1 MCYQSGMVSFAT
13 DPVGHAVGVLGVGL
27 LDTDWTC
34 WAGRSW
40 SLWLLPAC
48 ESLVRSAHGAAS
60 TGPPVR
66 SWQLPS
72 CLPVER
78 RSCCT
83 WSMLLRVVSVTSPK
97 LCIKHSPVGRRP
109 FEQIW
114 SWRELHLLLS
124 YAFWYLDSWG
134 RWVHTCRTLQY
145 MSTDLFFR
153 MKSVMYVSWLTL
165 WSCSLHSCRMF
176 VLTVEYGLV
185 HMGDCMNC
193 ETLYFSFDPAFVWPD
208 VGRADFH
215 SA

>member
-1 MCYQSGMVSFAT
+1 MSVFDCMHSLVKYLIVHSSTVIMSKNISVISCCDVGVEGGWEGGNMCYQSGMVSFAT
-13 DPVGHAVGVLGVGL
+13 DTVGHAVGVLGVGL
-27 LDTDWTC
+27 LDTDWTW

-83 WSMLLRVVSVTSPK
+83 WSMLLRVVSVTSLK
-97 LCIKHSPVGRRP
+97 LCIKHSPLGRHL

-124 YAFWYLDSWG
+124 YAFGYLDSWG
-134 RWVHTCRTLQY
+134 RWVHTCRI
-145 MSTDLFFR
+145 
-153 MKSVMYVSWLTL
+153 
-165 WSCSLHSCRMF
+165 
-176 VLTVEYGLV
+176 
-185 HMGDCMNC
+185 
-193 ETLYFSFDPAFVWPD
+193 
-208 VGRADFH
+208 
-215 SA
+215 

>member
-1 MCYQSGMVSFAT
+1 MSIFLFVFSLFCSCPFLIACFRLSRTWLSIPAPWYCPRTFLSLAAVMWGWGGGGGNMCYQNGMVSFAT
-13 DPVGHAVGVLGVGL
+13 DTVGHAVGVLGVGL

-78 RSCCT
+78 RPCCT
-83 WSMLLRVVSVTSPK
+83 WSMLLRVVSVTSLK
-97 LCIKHSPVGRRP
+97 LYIKHSPLGRRP

-124 YAFWYLDSWG
+124 CAFWYLDSWG
-134 RWVHTCRTLQY
+134 RWVHICRI
-145 MSTDLFFR
+145 
-153 MKSVMYVSWLTL
+153 
-165 WSCSLHSCRMF
+165 LHCRVHEF
-176 VLTVEYGLV
+176 VL
-185 HMGDCMNC
+185 
-193 ETLYFSFDPAFVWPD
+193 F
-208 VGRADFH
+208 
-215 SA
+215 